1 MQEKKPLFQADEHY
15 WKLKTLIEFN
25 RLTWTTAV
33 AFVQGHYCFSLTIF
47 SLQKL
52 RWERILSVEYQ
63 KGEKPEENFWG
74 RENNKQLLSKIT
86 KSDRNEN
93 KIRINQQ

>member
-25 RLTWTTAV
+25 RLTWTIAV
-33 AFVQGHYCFSLTIF
+33 AFLQGHYCVYNF

-63 KGEKPEENFWG
+63 KGENRKKTFG
-74 RENNKQLLSKIT
+74 AGKIT
-86 KSDRNEN
+86 NNSFQKLQKAIEMKIKSEL
-93 KIRINQQ
+93 INSY

>member
-25 RLTWTTAV
+25 RLTWTIAV
-33 AFVQGHYCFSLTIF
+33 AFFARALLLFVYNFST
-47 SLQKL
+47 QKL